1 MSMEALYM
9 TIMNPRPADAL
20 RAALKAAGFNA
31 RRVSVRADN
40 SLLRVTIRDASASL
54 TKVKA
59 IAAPFESVRH
69 CQATGEILAGGNIF
83 LACEYADALVAPVK
97 ATILAVLDPAP
108 NDEYVALSG
117 GYHAMKCTRQSGQGA
132 SYVWEV
138 QMKGPGFTWS
148 NEIAVGVGWA
158 AERIA
163 VAYLDASALAIE
175 AAQGSAAVATV

>member
-1 MSMEALYM
+1 M

-148 NEIAVGVGWA
+148 NESRW
-158 AERIA
+158 
-163 VAYLDASALAIE
+163 ALAGRPS
-175 AAQGSAAVATV
+175 GSRWPTSTPAHWRSKRRRARRQSRPYDVPR

>member
-1 MSMEALYM
+1 M
-9 TIMNPRPADAL
+9 TTTNLRPADAL

-83 LACEYADALVAPVK
+83 PGVRIRRRAHRA
-97 ATILAVLDPAP
+97 
-108 NDEYVALSG
+108 
-117 GYHAMKCTRQSGQGA
+117 GQGD
-132 SYVWEV
+132 
-138 QMKGPGFTWS
+138 GPRGARS
-148 NEIAVGVGWA
+148 G
-158 AERIA
+158 
-163 VAYLDASALAIE
+163 
-175 AAQGSAAVATV
+175 AQ